1 MSKKNSL
8 KNYSA
13 PDLQRLVA
21 DKRDELR
28 DLRFAAGGGKNR
40 NVKQV
45 STLRKTVARA
55 LTELNAQAKEQAKAG
70 EQAKK
75 QA

>member
-8 KNYSA
+8 KTHS
-13 PDLQRLVA
+13 PEDLRRLVS

-40 NVKQV
+40 NVKLV
-45 STLRKTVARA
+45 SNLRKTVARA
-55 LTELNAQAKEQAKAG
+55 LTELNAQAKTETKTT
-70 EQAKK
+70 K
-75 QA
+75 

>member
-8 KNYSA
+8 TNHSA
-13 PDLQRLVA
+13 EDLHRLVA

-28 DLRFAAGGGKNR
+28 DLRFAAGGSKNR
-40 NVKQV
+40 NVKLI

-55 LTELNAQAKEQAKAG
+55 LTEQRAQELARLNLEGAGAKV
-70 EQAKK
+70 
-75 QA
+75 